1 MNSKLVSLVLL
12 AGGVLG
18 ALGAAES
25 APAPCCDPAK
35 PAAAACCAPE
45 KPAATLAPCCV
56 EEKPDKPLTDRSL
69 YQHDAVWTSD
79 AGRPVKLASLRG
91 QPVIVAMF
99 FASCEY
105 ACPVL
110 VKDVQRARD
119 LLAPE
124 VRAKTKVLLVT
135 FDTARDTPPALRAF
149 RERFGLDENWV
160 LLRGADTAVQDLAML
175 LGVKYKLDAR
185 GQYSHSNLM
194 TVLNHEGE
202 IAHQHA
208 GLMGD
213 VSEVAKKIAGL
224 KSGI

>member
-1 MNSKLVSLVLL
+1 MKTRLVILPILVC
-12 AGGVLG
+12 G
-18 ALGAAES
+18 ATCALWSGEK
-25 APAPCCDPAK
+25 APAACCAPESSATA
-35 PAAAACCAPE
+35 PACCAPE
-45 KPAATLAPCCV
+45 KPAVAPCCV
-56 EEKPDKPLTDRSL
+56 EEKPDRPLTDRSI

-79 AGRPVKLASLRG
+79 VGRPVKLGVLRG

-110 VKDVQRARD
+110 VSDIQRARE
-119 LLAPE
+119 LLTPE
-124 VRAKTKVLLVT
+124 MRARSKVLLVT
-135 FDTARDTPPALRAF
+135 FDTKRDTPAALRAF
-149 RERFGLDENWV
+149 RERFTLDEQWV

-185 GQYSHSNLM
+185 GQYSHSNLL
-194 TVLNHEGE
+194 TVLNAEGE
-202 IAHQHA
+202 IAHQHP

>member
-1 MNSKLVSLVLL
+1 MNTKLVALVLL
-12 AGGVLG
+12 AGGALG
-18 ALGAAES
+18 ALGAAEQ

-45 KPAATLAPCCV
+45 KSAATVAPCCV
-56 EEKPDKPLTDRSL
+56 EEKPDRPLTDRSL

-79 AGRPVKLASLRG
+79 AGRPVKLAALRG

-110 VKDVQRARD
+110 VKDVQRARE

-149 RERFGLDENWV
+149 RERFALDDNWV